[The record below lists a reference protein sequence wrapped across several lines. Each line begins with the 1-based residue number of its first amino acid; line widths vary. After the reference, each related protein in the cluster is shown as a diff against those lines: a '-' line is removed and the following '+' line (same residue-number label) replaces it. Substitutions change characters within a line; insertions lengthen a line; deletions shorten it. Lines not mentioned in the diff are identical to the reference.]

1 MENALSFITRNM
13 SDIVKTLRALSITDN
28 EMEIDNENVMEEESM
43 DLDKPIE
50 PIIDTDNHL
59 TYFALDMVHTVK
71 IKYHDPNDYTM
82 KG

>member
-50 PIIDTDNHL
+50 PIIDTGNHL